1 MFTAQDQLVQVKL
14 SRLQAEVGLYQAL
27 GGGWTESEDLKTQR
41 VSALDASARQD
52 SGCPSDINSEVDDAR
67 TQVKLVACRR
77 ELRRG
82 LPATAQRPK
91 RSHRGARS
99 IGAIDVEVIASR

>member
-14 SRLQAEVGLYQAL
+14 SRLQAVVGLYQAL

-52 SGCPSDINSEVDDAR
+52 SAALAISTA
-67 TQVKLVACRR
+67 KLMTP
-77 ELRRG
+77 EL
-82 LPATAQRPK
+82 K
-91 RSHRGARS
+91 
-99 IGAIDVEVIASR
+99 